1 MNGIIIFQRSK
12 FTWQVS
18 TKMDFKKYQMELKH
32 LRHMVH

>member
-1 MNGIIIFQRSK
+1 MNGIINFQRSE

-18 TKMDFKKYQMELKH
+18 TEMDFKKCQMELKH